1 MATDGSIPI
10 GTSEATVSTKGI
22 FIPANKPLSHLSTQ
36 MIEKINNTLQA
47 QGLLVTAQGGVPAKC
62 KAIQDFPIDKLPKIS
77 QSSHN
82 FTREFSSRLE
92 HERRN
97 RENEM
102 KRRNLVLEERTKVYC
117 FVVSIC
123 ENALELKR
131 DIISNCG
138 DYEGYADHQDGPRAY
153 RMVLDHLGVGGDGTA
168 RTKPDKEFYNRALVM
183 QQQGQLP
190 DGCTG
195 EAFSAQVHAF
205 IVHINPNLATS
216 FNDPFDAVQH
226 ILDMLPLELRTDG
239 RDLKRELKQ
248 TMQWKTPRPEDG
260 LTFVMQRCKVMVE
273 EVQRA
278 DAPKPTFVATPDH
291 RNLDLGELAR
301 VTGMCVTGIP
311 ATTRELN
318 AGGFLADDKKT
329 N

>member
-22 FIPANKPLSHLSTQ
+22 VIPANKPLSHLSAQ
-36 MIEKINNTLQA
+36 LREKIDNTLQA
-47 QGLLVTAQGGVPAKC
+47 HGLLVTAQGGVPAKC
-62 KAIQDFPIDKLPKIS
+62 KAIQDFPLDKLPRIKPS
-77 QSSHN
+77 DHN
-82 FTREFSSRLE
+82 FNRELSSRLE
-92 HERRN
+92 YERRN

-102 KRRNLVLEERTKVYC
+102 KRRNIVLDERTKVFC
-117 FVVSIC
+117 CMVAMC

-138 DYEGYADHQDGPRAY
+138 NYEGCADHQDGPRAY
-153 RMVLDHLGVGGDGTA
+153 RMVLDHLGGGGDGTA

-216 FNDPFDAVQH
+216 FNDPFDAVLH
-226 ILDMLPLELRTDG
+226 IYSWTCCRSSCALTD
-239 RDLKRELKQ
+239 
-248 TMQWKTPRPEDG
+248 
-260 LTFVMQRCKVMVE
+260 
-273 EVQRA
+273 
-278 DAPKPTFVATPDH
+278 AT
-291 RNLDLGELAR
+291 
-301 VTGMCVTGIP
+301 
-311 ATTRELN
+311 
-318 AGGFLADDKKT
+318 
-329 N
+329 